1 MILIVEPTYKEVTF
15 WTYKE
20 SGSGHSPRSIIKS
33 TEEIET
39 KPDLTKTIN
48 TITGNTLPKA
58 ISIRILFGGELFG
71 KTALVDDNFFPAFEK
86 LIKIRPSYISFIL
99 TFIKDLYEAFP
110 DVHILAF
117 FETGLF
123 LELPEVEKCYAM
135 PDNYY
140 GEISYRKWGF
150 HGIWHDYN
158 AGIPAKP
165 QKTISIV
172 LDKTTTVCALS
183 KKSPV
188 TMSFGSTP
196 LEGIMGKKSCGD
208 IDPGIVFYL
217 MKKNN
222 YSIQKMDEILKN
234 KSGFFGL
241 TGYDKEMDELVKM
254 YGNDPK
260 VDLAFEVYMNQIKKY
275 IGESIAML
283 GGVSDII
290 FSGPYVEAFKPIIF
304 NILKDISF
312 IDITLD
318 ALPWENADKLSKISL
333 KNSKVSVFLNK
344 VTIPEII
351 FKMTKDYRA
360 KHLEVF
366 A

>member
-1 MILIVEPTYKEVTF
+1 MILIVEPTYNEVTF
-15 WTYKE
+15 WTYQRP
-20 SGSGHSPRSIIKS
+20 GSEHSPQSITIS
-33 TEEIET
+33 TEEIKTRHILAE
-39 KPDLTKTIN
+39 TIN
-48 TITGNTLPKA
+48 KITGNTLPKA

-71 KTALVDDNFFPAFEK
+71 KIALVDDNFFPAFEK
-86 LIKIRPSYISFIL
+86 LIKIRPSYISYVL
-99 TFIKDLYEAFP
+99 TFIKVLYQSFP
-110 DVHILAF
+110 GIHILAF

-140 GEISYRKWGF
+140 GDISYRKWGF

-158 AGIPAKP
+158 AKLPAKP
-165 QKTISIV
+165 KKTISIV
-172 LDKTTTVCALS
+172 LDKTTTVCALN
-183 KKSPV
+183 KKLPV

-196 LEGIMGKKSCGD
+196 LEGIMGKRSCGD

-217 MKKNN
+217 MKKNK

-241 TGYDKEMDELVKM
+241 TGYDKEMDELVKL

-260 VDLAFEVYMNQIKKY
+260 VDLAFDIYMNQVKKY

-290 FSGPYVEAFKPIIF
+290 FSGPYVESFKPIIF
-304 NILKDISF
+304 HILKDISF
-312 IDITLD
+312 IDITLQ
-318 ALPWENADKLSKISL
+318 ASPWEETDKLSKISM
-333 KNSKVSVFLNK
+333 KNSKVSVYLNK
-344 VTIPEII
+344 VTLHEII
-351 FKMTKDYRA
+351 YEMTKEYIA